1 MTTALVFFSSLLWQR
16 KMCPAHQESRPCP
29 HPWSW
34 RGWSCV
40 FGPVLECFPVVSAP
54 DKHTRTHDNSKY
66 RMERN
71 TARKMFFYTYFPLCL
86 SYIYYFCKYFTD
98 WYLIIFNSSHPSL
111 SPWRALQR
119 PWSSSL
125 PQTPSS
131 VGEAVGW
138 DLNGS
143 WWKSKARQLRGW
155 WGSEAR
161 CSRPPPPPYERLDLA
176 PMGPQSGQ
184 RWVQQAVIATI
195 LSIRRQISPQTFNTM
210 LLEIDGEYL
219 IIMCKWMSQLMYSK
233 NISIQVK
240 VHDCP
245 LSAGHIFNTNS
256 MRTFK

>member
-1 MTTALVFFSSLLWQR
+1 
-16 KMCPAHQESRPCP
+16 MCPAHQESRPCP

-40 FGPVLECFPVVSAP
+40 FGPVLECFPVMSAP

-71 TARKMFFYTYFPLCL
+71 TARKKFFYTYFPLCL

-98 WYLIIFNSSHPSL
+98 WYLIIFNRPHPSL

-138 DLNGS
+138 DLSGS
-143 WWKSKARQLRGW
+143 SWKSKARQLRGW

-195 LSIRRQISPQTFNTM
+195 LSIRRQPNFISDVQHNAVRERWRIFDHNVQVDVPVDVLKT
-210 LLEIDGEYL
+210 
-219 IIMCKWMSQLMYSK
+219 
-233 NISIQVK
+233 ISIQVK

-245 LSAGHIFNTNS
+245 LSAGHIFINS
-256 MRTFK
+256 IQTQWEPLNKSI